1 MEVMLIVGLFAS
13 SALSLNFI
21 VNQKYKL
28 AGSMNIINLCLV
40 VATAYQFDQVKN
52 IVWLFGIAAGVVLV
66 YFVVRFLLKKK
77 KKEKRELRRE
87 APRLLLHKA
96 FQIFYC
102 NAFFFHQL
110 CKFFNFLSLFFFGF
124 FCLCKF
130 KFFS

>member
-52 IVWLFGIAAGVVLV
+52 IVWLFGIAAGVV
-66 YFVVRFLLKKK
+66 KKK
-77 KKEKRELRRE
+77 KKEKQQSIENKVVDVDVVDKE
-87 APRLLLHKA
+87 
-96 FQIFYC
+96 
-102 NAFFFHQL
+102 N
-110 CKFFNFLSLFFFGF
+110 
-124 FCLCKF
+124 
-130 KFFS
+130 

>member
-52 IVWLFGIAAGVVLV
+52 IVWLFG
-66 YFVVRFLLKKK
+66 VRFLLKKK
-77 KKEKRELRRE
+77 KKEKQQSIENKVVDVDVVDKE
-87 APRLLLHKA
+87 
-96 FQIFYC
+96 
-102 NAFFFHQL
+102 N
-110 CKFFNFLSLFFFGF
+110 
-124 FCLCKF
+124 
-130 KFFS
+130 

>member
-52 IVWLFGIAAGVVLV
+52 IVWLFGIAAVVLV

-77 KKEKRELRRE
+77 KKEKQQSIENKVVDVDVVDKE
-87 APRLLLHKA
+87 
-96 FQIFYC
+96 
-102 NAFFFHQL
+102 N
-110 CKFFNFLSLFFFGF
+110 
-124 FCLCKF
+124 
-130 KFFS
+130 

>member
-52 IVWLFGIAAGVVLV
+52 
-66 YFVVRFLLKKK
+66 K
-77 KKEKRELRRE
+77 KKEKQQSIENKVVDVDVVDKE
-87 APRLLLHKA
+87 
-96 FQIFYC
+96 
-102 NAFFFHQL
+102 N
-110 CKFFNFLSLFFFGF
+110 
-124 FCLCKF
+124 
-130 KFFS
+130 

>member
-52 IVWLFGIAAGVVLV
+52 IVWLFGIATGVVLV

-77 KKEKRELRRE
+77 KKIIYSRKLVRFCR
-87 APRLLLHKA
+87 
-96 FQIFYC
+96 
-102 NAFFFHQL
+102 
-110 CKFFNFLSLFFFGF
+110 GF
-124 FCLCKF
+124 WSSGGL
-130 KFFS
+130 

>member
-52 IVWLFGIAAGVVLV
+52 IV
-66 YFVVRFLLKKK
+66 
-77 KKEKRELRRE
+77 
-87 APRLLLHKA
+87 
-96 FQIFYC
+96 
-102 NAFFFHQL
+102 
-110 CKFFNFLSLFFFGF
+110 
-124 FCLCKF
+124 
-130 KFFS
+130 

>member
-52 IVWLFGIAAGVVLV
+52 IVWLFGITAGVVLV

-77 KKEKRELRRE
+77 KKEKQQSIENKVVDVDVVDKE
-87 APRLLLHKA
+87 
-96 FQIFYC
+96 
-102 NAFFFHQL
+102 N
-110 CKFFNFLSLFFFGF
+110 
-124 FCLCKF
+124 
-130 KFFS
+130 

>member
-28 AGSMNIINLCLV
+28 AGSMNIINLYLV

-77 KKEKRELRRE
+77 KKEKQQSIENKVVDVDVVDKE
-87 APRLLLHKA
+87 
-96 FQIFYC
+96 
-102 NAFFFHQL
+102 N
-110 CKFFNFLSLFFFGF
+110 
-124 FCLCKF
+124 
-130 KFFS
+130 

>member
-52 IVWLFGIAAGVVLV
+52 IVWLFGIAAVLV

-77 KKEKRELRRE
+77 KKEKQQSIENKVVDVDVVDKE
-87 APRLLLHKA
+87 
-96 FQIFYC
+96 
-102 NAFFFHQL
+102 N
-110 CKFFNFLSLFFFGF
+110 
-124 FCLCKF
+124 
-130 KFFS
+130 

>member
-21 VNQKYKL
+21 VNQRYKL

-66 YFVVRFLLKKK
+66 YFLIKFFFKKR
-77 KKEKRELRRE
+77 KKEKEKQSIE
-87 APRLLLHKA
+87 NK
-96 FQIFYC
+96 IVDVEVVD
-102 NAFFFHQL
+102 
-110 CKFFNFLSLFFFGF
+110 KE
-124 FCLCKF
+124 K
-130 KFFS
+130 

>member
-52 IVWLFGIAAGVVLV
+52 IVWLCTCLFCSKIS
-66 YFVVRFLLKKK
+66 FKEE
-77 KKEKRELRRE
+77 EKR
-87 APRLLLHKA
+87 KTT
-96 FQIFYC
+96 IY
-102 NAFFFHQL
+102 
-110 CKFFNFLSLFFFGF
+110 
-124 FCLCKF
+124 
-130 KFFS
+130 

>member
-52 IVWLFGIAAGVVLV
+52 IV

-77 KKEKRELRRE
+77 KKEKQQSIENKVVDVDVVDKE
-87 APRLLLHKA
+87 
-96 FQIFYC
+96 
-102 NAFFFHQL
+102 N
-110 CKFFNFLSLFFFGF
+110 
-124 FCLCKF
+124 
-130 KFFS
+130 

>member
-66 YFVVRFLLKKK
+66 YFFSKISFKE
-77 KKEKRELRRE
+77 KEKRETT
-87 APRLLLHKA
+87 
-96 FQIFYC
+96 IY
-102 NAFFFHQL
+102 
-110 CKFFNFLSLFFFGF
+110 
-124 FCLCKF
+124 
-130 KFFS
+130 

>member
-13 SALSLNFI
+13 SALSLNFM

-77 KKEKRELRRE
+77 KKIIYSRKLVRFCR
-87 APRLLLHKA
+87 
-96 FQIFYC
+96 
-102 NAFFFHQL
+102 
-110 CKFFNFLSLFFFGF
+110 GF
-124 FCLCKF
+124 WSSGGL
-130 KFFS
+130 